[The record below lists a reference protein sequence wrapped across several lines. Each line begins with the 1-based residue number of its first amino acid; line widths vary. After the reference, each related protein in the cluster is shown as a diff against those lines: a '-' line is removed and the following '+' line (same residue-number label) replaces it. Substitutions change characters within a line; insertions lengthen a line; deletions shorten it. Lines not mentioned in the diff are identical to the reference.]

1 MQVSEN
7 QDSKGLRRARAFL
20 WGSELGH
27 EEGKEERDSHLSPT
41 GWRAIEEVVGIGGHC
56 AEVEATD
63 LQELLLLWV

>member
-1 MQVSEN
+1 MGEGIPL
-7 QDSKGLRRARAFL
+7 GLCVGAR
-20 WGSELGH
+20 GR
-27 EEGKEERDSHLSPT
+27 KRRDSHLSST